1 MKLASLVSLLTG
13 VGFGLP
19 CALGIR
25 HLVRTGETWTF
36 LGFPTYGGGPFERLG
51 VRTSVPLLAGF
62 LAVCAAEG
70 ALGGLLWVRAP
81 SARTVS
87 TALLPVELAF
97 WIGFALPAG
106 PALGICRVA
115 LIAASHKEV

>member
-1 MKLASLVSLLTG
+1 M
-13 VGFGLP
+13 
-19 CALGIR
+19 
-25 HLVRTGETWTF
+25 
-36 LGFPTYGGGPFERLG
+36 
-51 VRTSVPLLAGF
+51 PLLAGF

-87 TALLPVELAF
+87 TVLLPVELAF

-115 LIAASHKEV
+115 LIAARHKEV